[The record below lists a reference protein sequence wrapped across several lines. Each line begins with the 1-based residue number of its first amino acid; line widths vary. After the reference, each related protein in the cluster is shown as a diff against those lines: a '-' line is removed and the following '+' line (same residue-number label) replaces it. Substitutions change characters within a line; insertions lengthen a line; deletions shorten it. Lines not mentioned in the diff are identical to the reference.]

1 MVTQAML
8 TGGERVMIHAVASGV
23 GLAATQIARA
33 WEAVPFGTTRTASK
47 LDAARREG
55 LEDGIVVDRDLEPLG
70 PAVEKWTGGQ
80 GMNVTLDLVG
90 GPYFLASVKAAAL
103 KGRVLIVGSLA
114 GATADFPLGVVL
126 RKRIRIIGTAL
137 RSRSL
142 DEKIDATRRFAE
154 EIVPLFPA
162 GKLRPVIDSMFP
174 LDQIADAHRRME
186 SNQTVG
192 KIVLTL

>member
-1 MVTQAML
+1 
-8 TGGERVMIHAVASGV
+8 
-23 GLAATQIARA
+23 
-33 WEAVPFGTTRTASK
+33 
-47 LDAARREG
+47 
-55 LEDGIVVDRDLEPLG
+55 
-70 PAVEKWTGGQ
+70 
-80 GMNVTLDLVG
+80 
-90 GPYFLASVKAAAL
+90 
-103 KGRVLIVGSLA
+103 
-114 GATADFPLGVVL
+114 VL